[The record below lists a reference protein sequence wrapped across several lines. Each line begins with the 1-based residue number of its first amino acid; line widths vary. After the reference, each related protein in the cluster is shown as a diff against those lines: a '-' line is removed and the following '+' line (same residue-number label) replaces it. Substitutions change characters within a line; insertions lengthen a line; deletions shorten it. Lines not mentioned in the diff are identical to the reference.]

1 MSSFNLFGPATKC
14 DIRVGYI
21 DPDNGYI
28 GDLSIHEANKY
39 AKLNPGTVFILKN
52 RDVIKYLNINEVN
65 KLTPDDLEPDSA
77 RKCEGVIGLD
87 IYDDDGNIKPEAF
100 ELKDPKVIFSGGGG
114 IGAKGNPI
122 FGQDGSLLAVDLI
135 NGGWGYQY
143 APITEVIDPNGIAA
157 GAVVRSI
164 MVGDPEYPECKFIR
178 TVEVYDQEE
187 DFEEYDL
194 DTCSPNQSNYGRRY
208 DPDGN
213 DIGAWDPTLYA
224 TLKSDPIRLEIQKYQ
239 DYLQSL
245 IGGFKI
251 DINSNTIRNWWT
263 TRKEIPLS
271 VTSSTKSDRSIHN
284 VSDIR
289 WNDFMN
295 AHAVSPVPPSNVIGS
310 DFAGI
315 LYTLEWE
322 EDFPYKGDYTFRGLC
337 DNRAVLYL
345 DNTRIANLRSFD
357 GSPNAIKQSIEAGVH
372 KIRVD
377 LENTPIYKKVIEPD
391 KTDFVDTTFTVFGS
405 EGNVNHQQIKFSF
418 TAEDGSHSFVL
429 KNVQTSKTS
438 YDKVI
443 SVKRN
448 VNYKV
453 VSIVDDSPKST
464 DTKSVDFPIKY
475 GSDASP
481 TSGRRVV
488 SKGKKIEFDDDEN
501 DGFDVN
507 ATLKIVSSSPGV
519 TAKFAEDG
527 SKLTLKGDA
536 TGDVTIEF
544 YWNDNPSTSGVSVG
558 SLTIGETKFTQS
570 GERGSQKKKIKLKS
584 AENSNSAN
592 KVLEQGILEFGF
604 AKVKRSKEGGSEPGK
619 AIFADFVG
627 SLNDDDDMQVR
638 SSEGL
643 FTPSNKKKTASV
655 AETNFTGSSDKGN
668 ARSTWDL
675 TFKVDA
681 STIIKQGQSDIGKQ
695 KSKEVFDSVNSIEKA
710 GRKLWRI
717 NPTLGADSDFFNR
730 YGVVPFD
737 PNGQEAKSD
746 EFSGKHIILWDYVDF
761 PYDGN
766 YSIICMSDDS
776 AKLYIGNRAGG
787 GRIGIG
793 NGLKDIS
800 DGGDEVIIINR
811 GSKSS
816 DTKFFRAGLYRIR
829 AELNQISGKTLA
841 KGNPMGIA
849 LLIKT
854 TFTEKNIVSGRSFNQ
869 NPMGVSISIDAP
881 MPPIPQEPKPI
892 SEGRCP
898 NNPIW
903 STRFPGASDKWYPV
917 TFDDRWSEFMN
928 RYAISPVPPLSSLD
942 SDAGGIIYRNSW
954 VIDAP
959 YAGFYGLKGT
969 VDNGGKISVNGIT
982 RISGGVNYIQD
993 GLKGFNVKYPET
1005 KKFFLDKGQHTID
1018 VEVLNEETDTYKL
1031 IDQKIFD
1038 TGDWENEARNELVDV
1053 EFTVFGEGSE
1063 RHRQIQFVFSTED
1076 GNESFIIKNVNKNKD
1091 TKIIKKQ
1098 IRPNV
1103 NYNVEA
1109 VATLGGEATD
1119 PFEIKF
1125 NGLNSTNNP
1134 IRIVNNK
1141 ETMILTDSEGDDA
1154 NATFKI
1160 DSSSP
1165 GIRAK
1170 FTDDG
1175 KFLNCK
1181 GPEDGN
1187 VTLTLEWNDNPKIAS
1202 VAINSIEI
1210 GGVTWVRSGIVG
1222 KVTKKINVWGDITD
1236 RSGVIEQGTLSNG
1249 NKSSSDS
1256 KKIFADYV
1264 KSANDNDDMQIT
1276 SNVGLF
1282 SPSNQRKLDKGYG
1295 DRKTWDLI
1303 YRVNR
1308 DVPKTKNRSPV
1319 VDGVKYSGPAITSY
1333 NKGYISPLFQNV
1345 ETDTEEIQGKT
1356 WIMTWENVDF
1366 PKDGRY
1372 TVSASADDQ
1381 VILRVDGNEIVTA
1394 KYRSPKVF
1402 DFNVTKG
1409 KRTVQLELSNVRIPN
1424 TGFKENPVYTSV
1436 KITTK
1441 TSVSTG
1447 LSRPWTTNPIG
1458 MSAILIPPPCPKEV
1472 TGKGKVC
1479 RVVVS
1484 EPGNGWP
1491 NPTVNVNP
1499 NVTTVYPVILT
1510 LVGVEVE
1517 DGGINYNC
1525 GVDQLVIEP
1534 SNGVE
1539 LVYSCDTFGTITG
1552 VSIVGGAGAGGAG
1565 AGPGG
1570 AGGAGAGAGPGGAG
1584 VPVGQGFS
1592 RTPNIRM
1599 ITDTGIN
1606 AQFRPIFDI
1615 VRDPINIDD
1624 IDPDNIIQVTDL
1636 VGLKQTGY
1644 VNGRAYYGS
1653 VYYKNNVRYAGIYE
1667 TAGQPIQVYDTLQES
1682 INAEV
1687 TTRPS
1692 AILRQG
1698 TDVRDD
1704 NPRLNIP
1711 GTPDTIN

>member
-28 GDLSIHEANKY
+28 ADLSIHEANKY
-39 AKLNPGTVFILKN
+39 AKLNPGSVFILKN

-65 KLTPDDLEPDSA
+65 RLTPDDLEPDSA
-77 RKCEGVIGLD
+77 RKCDGVIGLD
-87 IYDDDGNIKPEAF
+87 IYDDDGNIKPEAL
-100 ELKDPKVIFSGGGG
+100 ELKDPKVVFSGGGG

-157 GAVVRSI
+157 GAVVRSV

-224 TLKSDPIRLEIQKYQ
+224 TLKSDPIRIEIQKYQ

-251 DINSNTIRNWWT
+251 DIGSNTIRNWWT
-263 TRKEIPLS
+263 TRKEVPLS

-284 VSDIR
+284 VSDTR

-337 DNRAVLYL
+337 DNKAVLYL
-345 DNTRIANLRSFD
+345 DNNKIGDLKSFSN
-357 GSPNAIKQSIEAGVH
+357 SPDAIKKNIEVGVH

-377 LENTPIYKKVIEPD
+377 LENIPAYKKVIEPD
-391 KTDFVDTTFTVFGS
+391 KTNFVNTTFTVYGSGS
-405 EGNVNHQQIKFSF
+405 ERHRQISFSF

-429 KNVQTSKTS
+429 RNVQTTNTS
-438 YDKVI
+438 YSKVI

-448 VNYKV
+448 VDYRV
-453 VSIVDDSPKST
+453 VSISDNAPKSS

-475 GSDASP
+475 GSDASS
-481 TSGRRVV
+481 TSGKRVV
-488 SKGKKIEFDDDEN
+488 NKGREIEFDDDAN

-507 ATLKIVSSSPGV
+507 ATLKILSTSPGV

-527 SKLTLKGDA
+527 SKLILKGDA
-536 TGDVTIEF
+536 SGDVTIEF
-544 YWNDNPSTSGVSVG
+544 DWNDNPSTSGLSVG
-558 SLTIGETKFTQS
+558 SLTIGETEFTQS
-570 GERGSQKKKIKLKS
+570 GEKGSQKKKIKLNS
-584 AENSNSAN
+584 IDNSNSDA
-592 KVLEQGILEFGF
+592 KILEQGILDVGF
-604 AKVKRSKEGGSEPGK
+604 AKVNKSKEGGSEPGNT
-619 AIFADFVG
+619 IFADFVK
-627 SLNDDDDMQVR
+627 SDNDDDDMQVR
-638 SSEGL
+638 TSEGL
-643 FTPSNKKKTASV
+643 FTPSNKRKIYD
-655 AETNFTGSSDKGN
+655 GDSDRN
-668 ARSTWDL
+668 TWDL
-675 TFKVDA
+675 IFKTDA
-681 STIIKQGQSDIGKQ
+681 STSTKQGQSSVGLQ
-695 KSKEVFDSVNSIEKA
+695 KSKEVFNSVNFIEKA
-710 GRKLWRI
+710 ARKLWRI
-717 NPTLGADSDFFNR
+717 NPILGANADFFNR

-746 EFSGKHIILWDYVDF
+746 EFSGKHIILWDHIDF

-766 YSIICMSDDS
+766 YNIVCMSDDS
-776 AKLYIGNRAGG
+776 AKLYIGNRDGG

-800 DGGDEVIIINR
+800 DGGDEVIIDNR

-816 DTKFFRAGLYRIR
+816 ITKFFRAGLYRIR
-829 AELNQISGKTLA
+829 VELNQISGKTLA

-849 LLIKT
+849 LKINT
-854 TFTEKNIVSGRSFNQ
+854 TFSEKNIISGRSFNQ

-881 MPPIPQEPKPI
+881 MPSIPQEPKPI

-917 TFDDRWSEFMN
+917 IFDNRWSEFMN

-982 RISGGVNYIQD
+982 IISGGVNYEQD

-1018 VEVLNEETDTYKL
+1018 IEVLNEETDTYK
-1031 IDQKIFD
+1031 IIEQKIFD
-1038 TGDWENEARNELVDV
+1038 TSDWISKQTPPALCEVEIIYYGLHPRNKKLKVSSDKKRID
-1053 EFTVFGEGSE
+1053 F
-1063 RHRQIQFVFSTED
+1063 IDDD
-1076 GNESFIIKNVNKNKD
+1076 GNDVNASFIIKSGD
-1091 TKIIKKQ
+1091 
-1098 IRPNV
+1098 
-1103 NYNVEA
+1103 A
-1109 VATLGGEATD
+1109 V
-1119 PFEIKF
+1119 F
-1125 NGLNSTNNP
+1125 S
-1134 IRIVNNK
+1134 
-1141 ETMILTDSEGDDA
+1141 
-1154 NATFKI
+1154 
-1160 DSSSP
+1160 
-1165 GIRAK
+1165 
-1170 FTDDG
+1170 DDG
-1175 KFLNCK
+1175 KKLIGK
-1181 GPEDGN
+1181 
-1187 VTLTLEWNDNPKIAS
+1187 TATLEFKYDDNPFDHGE
-1202 VAINSIEI
+1202 AINSISI
-1210 GGVTWVRSGIVG
+1210 GKINWGKKQSPGSRYKSAKEAYDDGDIRGLSDFSKDIITETRWKYDKSLLVAPGLYKQAKGKFDRVSDSGTSYWQVDKDDDEQGFVPLGRPNIDESGAVKKVVDICAESGSG
-1222 KVTKKINVWGDITD
+1222 KVSESK
-1236 RSGVIEQGTLSNG
+1236 
-1249 NKSSSDS
+1249 NKS
-1256 KKIFADYV
+1256 
-1264 KSANDNDDMQIT
+1264 
-1276 SNVGLF
+1276 
-1282 SPSNQRKLDKGYG
+1282 
-1295 DRKTWDLI
+1295 
-1303 YRVNR
+1303 
-1308 DVPKTKNRSPV
+1308 PV
-1319 VDGVKYSGPAITSY
+1319 INGVRYSGPEIASY
-1333 NKGYISPLFQNV
+1333 IEGSISPVFQNL

-1356 WIMTWENVDF
+1356 WIMTWENVNF
-1366 PKDGRY
+1366 PRDGRY
-1372 TVSASADDQ
+1372 TVSVSADDQ
-1381 VILRVDGNEIVTA
+1381 VILRVDGNEIITA
-1394 KYRSPKVF
+1394 KYRSPEVSEGGRTVRKYRSPEIF
-1402 DFNVTKG
+1402 DFSVSKG
-1409 KRTVQLELSNVRIPN
+1409 KRTVQLELSNIRIPN

-1436 KITTK
+1436 KITK
-1441 TSVSTG
+1441 KRSISTG
-1447 LSRPWTTNPIG
+1447 ISLPWTTNPIG
-1458 MSAILIPPPCPKEV
+1458 ISAILIPPPCPKEV

-1499 NVTTVYPVILT
+1499 NVTTVYPVVLV

-1517 DGGINYNC
+1517 DGGIKYNC

-1539 LVYSCDTFGTITG
+1539 LAYSCDTFGTITG
-1552 VSIVGGAGAGGAG
+1552 VSIVGGGGGTGGDGGTGDAGPGGG
-1565 AGPGG
+1565 DPGPGG
-1570 AGGAGAGAGPGGAG
+1570 AGLR

-1592 RTPNIRM
+1592 KTPNIRM

-1606 AQFRPIFDI
+1606 ARFRPIFDI
-1615 VRDPINIDD
+1615 VRDPINVDD